1 LHFLNLFSHLDG
13 LPQVRVRP
21 STAVIPSSSE
31 ARLVC
36 ESSDTPIVSV
46 AYWTYVGQRIELN
59 PSIIEMRDNE
69 LRIFR
74 FGDTAY
80 TQPGAY
86 ACVVSTRYGLLESE
100 PAMLSLPSKSFMF
113 ILNIN
118 STSRQLFA
126 SLSRCM
132 CRRICL
138 NETCHNS
145 SLKDTKVMPLFFS
158 SPAAFLNCSN
168 RIVLVV
174 SRQIVP
180 N

>member
-1 LHFLNLFSHLDG
+1 LLNLDG

-31 ARLVC
+31 ARLIC
-36 ESSDTPIVSV
+36 ESSDTPFVSV
-46 AYWTYVGQRIELN
+46 AYWTHVGQRIELN
-59 PSIIEMRDNE
+59 PSIIEMHDNE
-69 LRIFR
+69 LQIFQ

-86 ACVVSTRYGLLESE
+86 ACVVSTHYGLLESE

-118 STSRQLFA
+118 LTIRQLVA

-132 CRRICL
+132 HAWMYRHICP

-145 SLKDTKVMPLFFS
+145 SLKDTKVMSFFFS
-158 SPAAFLNCSN
+158 CRLF
-168 RIVLVV
+168 
-174 SRQIVP
+174 
-180 N
+180 